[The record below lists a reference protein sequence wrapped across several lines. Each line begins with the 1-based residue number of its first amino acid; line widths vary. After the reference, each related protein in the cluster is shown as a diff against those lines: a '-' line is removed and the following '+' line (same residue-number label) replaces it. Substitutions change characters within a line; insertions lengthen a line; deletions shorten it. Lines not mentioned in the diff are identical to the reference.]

1 MLGPTCDNEQEEPSM
16 TITLRP
22 EQEKAV
28 AQAIESGAYQNPDEV
43 ISRALEVLRAED
55 DWILGQKDAIAEKI
69 ERAFGQFERGEFLSS
84 DESRADMAK
93 RKADWLRQQTS

>member
-1 MLGPTCDNEQEEPSM
+1 MLGLTCDNEQEEPSM

-43 ISRALEVLRAED
+43 ISRMSRIYGTGVQTIGTGWGSD
-55 DWILGQKDAIAEKI
+55 G
-69 ERAFGQFERGEFLSS
+69 LS
-84 DESRADMAK
+84 APP
-93 RKADWLRQQTS
+93 TI